1 MAIEMRQQM
10 KMSQQLVM
18 TPQLQQAIKLLQLSR
33 LELQD
38 VVRQELEENPILD
51 EVIEQE
57 EIREPEQLELSE
69 KEPQPESPAD
79 DFQEVRAGEDT
90 READWDS
97 YIDGYNYSS
106 GEQYYD
112 DEDRPS
118 FENLLTKKST
128 LFDHLIWQLSL
139 TRLTDR
145 EMVVGAEVIGNI
157 DEDGYLRASLEDVAS
172 ACVQVSP
179 FLEEM
184 YQWSGLTSDAPR
196 EQISEAVDGFSESV
210 LVPLAEGVLK
220 RIQEFDPVGV
230 GARDLRECLLIQVVS
245 LGMGGSLVE
254 SLLRDHLKDLESR
267 KYKQAAKVLGCDVND
282 ILAASRI
289 IAEFDPKPGRLFGQ
303 EDVQYI
309 SADIFVHK
317 VGEEY
322 VVALN
327 DEGMPNLRINPLYAP
342 EAKAGR
348 AVDKVA
354 EDYIGEKMRSA
365 IWLIKSIQ
373 QRQRTIFKVAKSLVK
388 FQRDFLDRGIEHLR
402 PLVLRDI
409 AEDIGMHEST
419 ISRVTTNKYMQTPQ
433 GLFEL
438 KYFFNSGISTGEGDF
453 IASESVKSKI
463 KELVDAEDAKRP
475 YSDQRL
481 AELLCDH
488 NIVIARRT
496 VTKYREMLR
505 IGSSSER
512 KKHF

>member
-51 EVIEQE
+51 EAIEQE
-57 EIREPEQLELSE
+57 EVREPEQLELRE
-69 KEPQPESPAD
+69 REVEPESPAS
-79 DFQEVRAGEDT
+79 DFQEVRTGEET

-128 LFDHLIWQLSL
+128 LGDHLLWQLSL
-139 TRLTDR
+139 TRFTER
-145 EMVVGAEVIGNI
+145 EMVLGAEIIGNI
-157 DEDGYLRASLEDVAS
+157 DEDGYLRATLSDVAE

-179 FLEEM
+179 FQEELLE
-184 YQWSGLTSDAPR
+184 WAGLGPDADAGQK
-196 EQISEAVDGFSESV
+196 EEASQGFAETV
-210 LVPLAEGVLK
+210 LVPLSEQVLK

-230 GARDLRECLLIQVVS
+230 AARDLRECLLLQVAS
-245 LGMGGSLVE
+245 LGMGGTIVE
-254 SLLRDHLKDLESR
+254 ALLRDHLKDLESR
-267 KYKQAAKVLGCDVND
+267 RYKQAAKVLGVEVDD
-282 ILAASRI
+282 ILAASKI
-289 IAEFDPKPGRLFGQ
+289 IAELDPKPGRVYGSD
-303 EDVQYI
+303 DVQYI

-317 VGEEY
+317 VGDEY
-322 VVALN
+322 VVMLN

-342 EAKAGR
+342 DTKASR
-348 AVDKVA
+348 PVDKKC
-354 EDYIGEKMRSA
+354 EEYIGEKMRSA

-388 FQRDFLDRGIEHLR
+388 FQREFLDRGIEYLK

-419 ISRVTTNKYMQTPQ
+419 ISRVTTAKYMQTPQ

-463 KELVDAEDAKRP
+463 KELVDAEDPKRP

-481 AELLCDH
+481 AEMLSTH

>member
-1 MAIEMRQQM
+1 
-10 KMSQQLVM
+10 
-18 TPQLQQAIKLLQLSR
+18 
-33 LELQD
+33 
-38 VVRQELEENPILD
+38 
-51 EVIEQE
+51 
-57 EIREPEQLELSE
+57 
-69 KEPQPESPAD
+69 
-79 DFQEVRAGEDT
+79 VRAGEET
-90 READWDS
+90 RETDWDS
-97 YIDGYNYSS
+97 YIDGYNYSA

-128 LFDHLIWQLSL
+128 LSDHLTWQLSL
-139 TRLTDR
+139 TRLDER
-145 EMVVGAEVIGNI
+145 EMAVGTEIIGNI
-157 DEDGYLRASLEDVAS
+157 DEDGYLRATVEDVAA
-172 ACVQVSP
+172 ACVQATP
-179 FLEEM
+179 FRQELLD
-184 YQWSGLTSDAPR
+184 WSGLKVDASR
-196 EQISEAVDGFSESV
+196 ERISEAADGFCKSV
-210 LVPLAEGVLK
+210 LAPLTLRVLQ
-220 RIQEFDPVGV
+220 RIQEFDPPGV
-230 GARDLRECLLIQVVS
+230 GSRDLRECLLIQVAS
-245 LGMGGSLVE
+245 LGMGGTLVE
-254 SLLRDHLKDLESR
+254 VLLRDHLKDLESHR
-267 KYKQAAKVLGCDVND
+267 YKQAAKVIGCEVAD
-282 ILAASRI
+282 ILDASKI
-289 IAEFDPKPGRLFGQ
+289 IAELDPKPGRAFGQ

-317 VGEEY
+317 VGDDY

-327 DEGMPNLRINPLYAP
+327 EDGLPNLRINPLYAP
-342 EAKAGR
+342 EAKASR
-348 AVDKVA
+348 AVDKKA
-354 EDYIGEKMRSA
+354 EEYIGEKMRSA

-388 FQRDFLDRGIEHLR
+388 FQRDFLERGIDHLR

-463 KELVDAEDAKRP
+463 KELVDAEDPKRP
-475 YSDQRL
+475 NSDQRL
-481 AELLCDH
+481 AEMLSAH
-488 NIVIARRT
+488 NILIARRT

>member
-10 KMSQQLVM
+10 KLSQQLVM

-38 VVRQELEENPILD
+38 VVRQELEENPVLD
-51 EVIEQE
+51 EVMDQE
-57 EIREPEQLELSE
+57 ELREPEQMELRE
-69 KEPQPESPAD
+69 KEVEPEAPSN

-90 READWDS
+90 RETDWDS
-97 YIDGYNYSS
+97 YIDGYNYSA

-128 LFDHLIWQLSL
+128 LFDHLAWQLSL
-139 TRLTDR
+139 TRFTDR
-145 EMVVGAEVIGNI
+145 EMTLGAEIIGNI
-157 DEDGYLRASLEDVAS
+157 DEEGYLRATLEDVAE
-172 ACVQVSP
+172 ACVQGPP
-179 FLEEM
+179 FRDEMLE
-184 YQWSGLTSDAPR
+184 WSGLSADEEPQRLADAAR
-196 EQISEAVDGFSESV
+196 GFSESV
-210 LVPLAEGVLK
+210 LVPLGETVLK

-230 GARDLRECLLIQVVS
+230 AGRDLRECLLIQVAS
-245 LGMGGSLVE
+245 LGMNGTIVE
-254 SLLRDHLKDLESR
+254 ALLRDHLKDLEQR
-267 KYKQAAKVLGCDVND
+267 RYKQAAKALGVEVND

-289 IAEFDPKPGRLFGQ
+289 IAELDPKPGRLYSSD
-303 EDVQYI
+303 DVQYI

-317 VGEEY
+317 VGDEY
-322 VVALN
+322 VVMLN
-327 DEGMPNLRINPLYAP
+327 DEGMPNLRINPIYAP
-342 EAKAGR
+342 EAKGAR
-348 AVDKVA
+348 SVDKKA
-354 EDYIGEKMRSA
+354 EEYIGEKMRSA

-463 KELVDAEDAKRP
+463 KELVDAEDPKRP

-481 AELLCDH
+481 AELLSNH

>member
-10 KMSQQLVM
+10 KLSQQLVM

-38 VVRQELEENPILD
+38 VVRQELEENPVLD
-51 EVIEQE
+51 EVIDQE
-57 EIREPEQLELSE
+57 EIRETEQLELRE
-69 KEPQPESPAD
+69 KEVEPESPAN
-79 DFQEVRAGEDT
+79 DFQEVRAGEET

-139 TRLTDR
+139 TRITER
-145 EMVVGAEVIGNI
+145 ETVVGAELIGNI
-157 DEDGYLRASLEDVAS
+157 DEDGYLRASLEDVAL
-172 ACVQVSP
+172 ACAQVDP
-179 FLEEM
+179 FREEVFD
-184 YQWSGLTSDAPR
+184 WSGLPEDAP
-196 EQISEAVDGFSESV
+196 EDQVQEATEGFAETI
-210 LVPLAEGVLK
+210 LAPLAGRVLK

-230 GARDLRECLLIQVVS
+230 GARDLRECLLLQVAS

-254 SLLRDHLKDLESR
+254 SLLKDHLKDLEAR
-267 KYKQAAKVLGCDVND
+267 RYKQAAKVLGVEVAD
-282 ILAASRI
+282 ILTASKI
-289 IAEFDPKPGRLFGQ
+289 IAELDPKPGRMFGSD
-303 EDVQYI
+303 DVQYI

-317 VGEEY
+317 VGDEY
-322 VVALN
+322 VVVLN

-342 EAKAGR
+342 DTKSTRG
-348 AVDKVA
+348 VDKQA
-354 EDYIGEKMRSA
+354 EEYIGDKMRSA

-388 FQRDFLDRGIEHLR
+388 FQRDFLDRGIEYLK

-463 KELVDAEDAKRP
+463 KELVDSEDPKRP

-481 AELLCDH
+481 AELLSNH